1 MTYKQALRLPKILAD
16 QVTSLELWPK
26 MKSEGNLLYEA
37 EWLLHLIDHSDLGAE
52 YSIQQAA
59 GLDRYVRRL
68 RAKGVKPQPWE
79 E

>member
-37 EWLLHLIDHSDLGAE
+37 EWLRELLATSDLGEE
-52 YSIQQAA
+52 YSIREAA